1 MTVAIIGLLL
11 NLLIVG
17 LLMATISYCWVL
29 NKRIKILQD
38 GKSELANLLQY
49 FDESTSRAS
58 ESIVALQ
65 SASKKIGENIQS
77 RIDKVNYL
85 MDDLAFMVEKGNKLA
100 DKLDAS
106 FAVNRARSRV
116 LSEDSEEDVQE
127 PVYGPEKMQE
137 APVVKTPARENISQ
151 ARAPEKTMAREKTA
165 ASLEAVLERVVG
177 RKPANLNANQPA
189 KESPVPPAKNK
200 TPSAARSKAEQEL
213 LDMIRAG
220 IKG

>member
-100 DKLDAS
+100 DKLDAG

-116 LSEDSEEDVQE
+116 VAEDNEEETEPSYKPERAE
-127 PVYGPEKMQE
+127 PVFEK
-137 APVVKTPARENISQ
+137 PRVKENIS
-151 ARAPEKTMAREKTA
+151 AHKPSEKVLAKEKTA

-177 RKPANLNANQPA
+177 RKPANFNSNTPVLE
-189 KESPVPPAKNK
+189 KENPPPKAKNQ
-200 TPSAARSKAEQEL
+200 SAARSKAEQEL

>member
-1 MTVAIIGLLL
+1 MTVAIIGMLL

-77 RIDKVNYL
+77 RIEKVNYL

-106 FAVNRARSRV
+106 FAVSRARSRV
-116 LSEDSEEDVQE
+116 LSEDNEEDAE
-127 PVYGPEKMQE
+127 PVYRPEKPIEQNFE
-137 APVVKTPARENISQ
+137 KPRIKEYSPPPKPA
-151 ARAPEKTMAREKTA
+151 EKIPAKEKTA

-177 RKPANLNANQPA
+177 RKPANLNANIPVLE
-189 KESPVPPAKNK
+189 KEPPAPKAKN
-200 TPSAARSKAEQEL
+200 TQSARSKAEQEL